1 MAQTTDNPITREAM
15 PVPEAPPQ
23 AATPEDSSQAP
34 FDVDERGELE
44 TGRPD
49 GYRRGRGPKPS
60 PRRTRVTIRR
70 VGVFSVFK
78 FSLLFYFC
86 AMLILFFALLL
97 IWTIMRASG
106 TIDTIE
112 CNVGRLLQPAGTTI
126 SIKDECVPYEIVGAV
141 VFTWAFLIGCVGTVV
156 LAALNTFVSVIY
168 NLVSDIVGGIEVT
181 LSEKRPGAEAGS
193 APPD

>member
-1 MAQTTDNPITREAM
+1 M
-15 PVPEAPPQ
+15 PVPEAPE
-23 AATPEDSSQAP
+23 AEPEASSSAP
-34 FDVDERGELE
+34 FDVEERGELE

-49 GYRRGRGPKPS
+49 GHRRARTRKPS

-86 AMLILFFALLL
+86 AMLILFFALLM
-97 IWTIMRASG
+97 IWTIMQASG

-126 SIKDECVPYEIVGAV
+126 SVKDECVPYEIVGTV

-168 NLVSDIVGGIEVT
+168 NLVSDIVGGVEVT
-181 LSEKRPGAEAGS
+181 LSEKRPS
-193 APPD
+193 T